1 MNTEFDWGK
10 QQEGKEPQIMTI
22 IIFCVELV
30 QMDVQFL
37 YVAIRLNQ
45 SLTNLDRAN
54 QGALFSLSNL
64 TSVVASEF
72 VARIKSNLSSGM
84 SSWLASN
91 PNLSCSIRVHG

>member
-1 MNTEFDWGK
+1 MNTEFDWGNN
-10 QQEGKEPQIMTI
+10 EQIMTI
-22 IIFCVELV
+22 IIFFVELV

-64 TSVVASEF
+64 T
-72 VARIKSNLSSGM
+72 
-84 SSWLASN
+84 
-91 PNLSCSIRVHG
+91 